1 MRKIMY
7 YVHQSLDGFIEGPN
21 GEFDWPVL
29 GPELSDYSLSLAER
43 ADLFLY
49 GRTVWGMMSSY
60 WPNAESI
67 GTDEHGLAFA
77 PIWRST
83 PKVVLSSTLQS
94 AGWDTEII
102 RDAEALR
109 AIKAQPGKDIL
120 LTGSASVAASLTD
133 LGLLDE
139 YHVIVHPVVLGG
151 GKPAYHPVK
160 ERVTLQLTDTR
171 TFDNRTVLLRHDLVA
186 NA

>member
-7 YVHQSLDGFIEGPN
+7 YVHQSVDGFVEGPN
-21 GEFDWPVL
+21 GEFDWASL

-49 GRTVWGMMSSY
+49 GRTVWEMMSSY

-77 PIWRST
+77 PIWREM
-83 PKVVLSSTLQS
+83 PKVVLSTTLES
-94 AGWDTEII
+94 ADWNTEII

-109 AIKAQPGKDIL
+109 EIKARPGKDIL
-120 LTGSASVAASLTD
+120 LTGSSTVAAALTD

-139 YHVIVHPVVLGG
+139 YHLIVHPVALGG

-160 ERVTLQLTDTR
+160 ERLALKLAESR
-171 TFDNRTVLLRHDLVA
+171 TFDNRTVLLRHDLA
-186 NA
+186 TA